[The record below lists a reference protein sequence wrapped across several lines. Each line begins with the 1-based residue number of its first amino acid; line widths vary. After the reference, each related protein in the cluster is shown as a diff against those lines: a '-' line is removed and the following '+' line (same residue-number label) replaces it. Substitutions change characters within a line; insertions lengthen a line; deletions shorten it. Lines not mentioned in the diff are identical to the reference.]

1 LLVGETISLVGSQVT
16 LLALPLTASILLKA
30 SPIQMGMLGAS
41 QTIPFMLLGLFA
53 GVWVDRL
60 RRRPIMLIA
69 DLGRAILLVTIP
81 IAALLG
87 MLSLEL
93 LLVVAFGV
101 GVFDV
106 FFSVAYSAFLPSVVR
121 RDDLAEGNAKMA
133 LSAEVARVAGPGLA
147 GVLVQVVT
155 ATIAMGVDAVSFAAS
170 AFALSRIRASEPA
183 AVPASERRSVWAEI
197 GEGLRAVIAQPVLR
211 VLVGVVGLGNL
222 GDGLLFGG
230 GLYILYATR
239 ELGIEPAALGGVMAG
254 VGFGGLVGAALAGP
268 VTRRWG
274 IGPTFVSA
282 QLLWGGSY
290 FAAAFVAGPPPVAAV
305 LLAAAFAVTGTVN
318 PIAGTNATTLRQAVA
333 PDRLQGR
340 ITAIARVVMWSCI
353 TVGAVAGGIL
363 AERIGLRPT
372 IAISGVLPMLGSA
385 CLLLSPIRKL
395 RLVPPSV
402 EAPVR

>member
-1 LLVGETISLVGSQVT
+1 VSRQPCRPRSGE
-16 LLALPLTASILLKA
+16 ASGPRSA
-30 SPIQMGMLGAS
+30 
-41 QTIPFMLLGLFA
+41 
-53 GVWVDRL
+53 
-60 RRRPIMLIA
+60 
-69 DLGRAILLVTIP
+69 RAC
-81 IAALLG
+81 
-87 MLSLEL
+87 
-93 LLVVAFGV
+93 
-101 GVFDV
+101 
-106 FFSVAYSAFLPSVVR
+106 
-121 RDDLAEGNAKMA
+121 
-133 LSAEVARVAGPGLA
+133 GP
-147 GVLVQVVT
+147 
-155 ATIAMGVDAVSFAAS
+155 
-170 AFALSRIRASEPA
+170 LSRSRFCGCWSA
-183 AVPASERRSVWAEI
+183 RSD
-197 GEGLRAVIAQPVLR
+197 
-211 VLVGVVGLGNL
+211 LGNL

-239 ELGIEPAALGGVMAG
+239 ELGIEPAALGGVIAG

-290 FAAAFVAGPPPVAAV
+290 FAAAFVTGPPPVAAV

>member
-30 SPIQMGMLGAS
+30 SPIQMGVLGAS

-69 DLGRAILLVTIP
+69 DLGRATLLVTIP

-121 RDDLAEGNAKMA
+121 RDDLADGNAKMA

-155 ATIAMGVDAVSFAAS
+155 APIAMGVDAVSFVAS

-211 VLVGVVGLGNL
+211 VLVGAVGLGNL